1 MYGIYAWNA
10 GAVPAQVTADILAL
24 IAGGLV
30 ADLSASCNK
39 AVTVGAGEA
48 SGWSVV
54 DSAYGVMS
62 HAGQAGGPGMVA
74 RLTASATPRLQLAAV
89 DGWNMG
95 SHAAGFAA
103 AAQDCSGSLAVAG
116 QVSFIAG
123 PAGLL
128 LAGSD
133 YAQWALVSEVKRDGP
148 ALAGD
153 ALAPGGFV
161 VGSGGYCYMP
171 RLKSPS
177 AVGDLAGVSVTLQSA
192 YGSLATTAARSRG
205 EALYLPMVPG
215 TLQYS
220 NVPIGEMAGPMIA
233 GGYAQSGDY
242 IIAANGDQCQIVK
255 YGYSTLIALVK
266 V

>member
-39 AVTVGAGEA
+39 AATSEGGEA

-54 DSAYGVMS
+54 DSAYGVMA
-62 HAGQAGGPGMVA
+62 HAGQAGGPGMLA
-74 RLTASATPRLQLAAV
+74 RLTATATPRLQLAAV

-103 AAQDCSGSLAVAG
+103 TPMDCSGSLGAAG

-128 LAGSD
+128 LASSD

-177 AVGDLAGVSVTLQSA
+177 AVGDLAGASVTLQSA
-192 YGSLATTAARSRG
+192 YGTLATTAARSRG

-220 NVPIGEMAGPMIA
+220 NVPIGELAGPMVA

-242 IIAANGDQCQIVK
+242 IIAANGDAYQIVK
-255 YGYSTLIALVK
+255 FGYSTLLAVLK

>member
-1 MYGIYAWNA
+1 MHGVYAWNA

-39 AVTVGAGEA
+39 AVTNAGGEA

-54 DSAYGVMS
+54 DAAYGVMA
-62 HAGQAGGPGMVA
+62 HAGQAGGPGMLA
-74 RLTASATPRLQLAAV
+74 RLTASATPRLQLAAI
-89 DGWNMG
+89 DAWNMG

-103 AAQDCSGSLAVAG
+103 TPLDCSGSMAVAG
-116 QVSFIAG
+116 QLSIIAG
-123 PAGLL
+123 PSGLL
-128 LAGSD
+128 LASSD

-153 ALAPGGFV
+153 AMAPGGFAI
-161 VGSGGYCYMP
+161 GAGGYCYMP

-177 AVGDLAGVSVTLQSA
+177 AVGDMAGASVTLQSA
-192 YGSLATTAARSRG
+192 YGQLSTTAARSRG

-220 NVPIGEMAGPMIA
+220 NVPVGEMAGPMIA

-242 IIAANGDQCQIVK
+242 IVAANGDKYQIVK
-255 YGYSTLIALVK
+255 FGYSTLIAVLK
-266 V
+266 D